1 MASLSVPVS
10 LYVRK
15 TASSSAIPQ
24 QSSDI
29 STRIFARILR
39 KKFGAFPHVVS
50 LSDVDLV
57 AAYRKHVAGV
67 RP

>member
-10 LYVRK
+10 LYVCK
-15 TASSSAIPQ
+15 TASPSAIPE
-24 QSSDI
+24 QSDL